1 MQTDT
6 GQDEPG
12 QVPEKKRAAGA
23 SPALYSSE
31 RVDRNAVLLAVLQV
45 DEFDL
50 IRPHNLAETVPSALL
65 GGRDG
70 PAVTP
75 DDAGNRRPRLCAVL
89 REDGVAGEDP
99 AVLF

>member
-1 MQTDT
+1 VQTDT

-45 DEFDL
+45 DEL
-50 IRPHNLAETVPSALL
+50 AVEMVLPSRPMMPAIGVRVFVPFSVKTV
-65 GGRDG
+65 
-70 PAVTP
+70 
-75 DDAGNRRPRLCAVL
+75 
-89 REDGVAGEDP
+89 
-99 AVLF
+99 